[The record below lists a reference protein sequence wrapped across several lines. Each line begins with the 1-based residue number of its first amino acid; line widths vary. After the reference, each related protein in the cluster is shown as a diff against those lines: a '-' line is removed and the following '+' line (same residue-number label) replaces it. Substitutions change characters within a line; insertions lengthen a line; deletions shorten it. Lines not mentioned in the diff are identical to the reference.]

1 MILLTSA
8 DNEDSAGN
16 EQGKNA
22 WQRREAFKEVG
33 EGTMSLRSKTLHPR
47 VFGRAKPCTSGF
59 RGARLLLLA
68 PRLKPDFLRAGEVFM
83 SINFPASQRWG

>member
-22 WQRREAFKEVG
+22 WQSQEAK
-33 EGTMSLRSKTLHPR
+33 K
-47 VFGRAKPCTSGF
+47 
-59 RGARLLLLA
+59 RG
-68 PRLKPDFLRAGEVFM
+68 
-83 SINFPASQRWG
+83 